1 MPWNIESSTRIS
13 GLITEAM
20 MGSFDGPFLWKQ
32 FMPFCVTRGGE
43 KLALWKSLLFFI
55 ESFLGPEA
63 EAPPAQLVGLAG
75 HPPHLG
81 AAPVEGEL
89 AEAVDEALLLD
100 HGQVALP
107 LAASLVAAVVVTHRP
122 RHLKARK

>member
-1 MPWNIESSTRIS
+1 MCPFVETVHAIVLSHEMGRNLHSGRACFFSIES
-13 GLITEAM
+13 L
-20 MGSFDGPFLWKQ
+20 
-32 FMPFCVTRGGE
+32 
-43 KLALWKSLLFFI
+43 
-55 ESFLGPEA
+55 LGPEA

-107 LAASLVAAVVVTHRP
+107 LAARLVAAVVVPHRP
-122 RHLKARK
+122 RHLKARKLVGYLIVGGDCPYCR